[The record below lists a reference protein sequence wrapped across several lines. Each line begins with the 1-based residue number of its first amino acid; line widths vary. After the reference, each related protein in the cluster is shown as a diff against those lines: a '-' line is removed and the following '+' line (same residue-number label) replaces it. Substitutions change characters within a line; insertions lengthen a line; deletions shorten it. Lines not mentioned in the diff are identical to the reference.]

1 MKTSNI
7 IILTGVILYISS
19 YCMPAVKISNFTGG
33 SSTMHYGWD
42 CAVMAIL
49 PGIVTPYFAIGIVCT
64 IANLFMI
71 ITPIFIRTGKV
82 TEKFRRFHYYFSL
95 SALSGCIVAE
105 TLLIGF
111 YIWIL
116 SMFIVNYGIS
126 KELNTQNQANFNDL
140 KEDNVRRRGL
150 LKNIDEQIAL
160 MIGVAFLILWLAGCF

>member
-1 MKTSNI
+1 
-7 IILTGVILYISS
+7 
-19 YCMPAVKISNFTGG
+19 MPAVKISNFTG
-33 SSTMHYGWD
+33 SSSHMHYGWE
-42 CAVMAIL
+42 CAVMAIF
-49 PGIVTPYFAIGIVCT
+49 PGIISPYFAIGIACT

-82 TEKFRRFHYYFSL
+82 TEKFRRFHYYLSL

-116 SMFIVNYGIS
+116 SMFIVNYGLSI
-126 KELNTQNQANFNDL
+126 KLNTQNQANINDL

-160 MIGVAFLILWLAGCF
+160 MIGVAFLILWLAGIIPT